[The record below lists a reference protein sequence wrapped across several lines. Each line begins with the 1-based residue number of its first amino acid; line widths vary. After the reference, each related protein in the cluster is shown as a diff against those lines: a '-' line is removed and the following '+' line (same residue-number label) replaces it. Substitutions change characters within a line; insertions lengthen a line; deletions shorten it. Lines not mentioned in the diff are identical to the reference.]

1 MKRRTITPQERW
13 KVYTRDA
20 GTCQICGRQLQFEE
34 MTIDHIIPLAS
45 GGTNQISN
53 FQCSCYSCNQFKS
66 NFIPREFYDMIT
78 EIYWYQ
84 VEKRCVSDFTE
95 KMYDFLSKI

>member
-1 MKRRTITPQERW
+1 MKRRKITHQERW
-13 KVYTRDA
+13 RVYTRDA
-20 GTCQICGRQLQFEE
+20 GACQICGRQLQFEE

-53 FQCSCYSCNQFKS
+53 FQCLCNFCNQFKS
-66 NFIPREFYDMIT
+66 NFIPKEFYDMIT

-84 VEKRCVSDFTE
+84 LKKKCGTEFTE
-95 KMYDFLSKI
+95 KMNRFLLEL